1 MKERKVRMMRRKT
14 QKKGVVPT
22 SYWSYRYRWL
32 NGERR
37 YVRVRKDPVTGLEK
51 IRMAKKRK

>member
-1 MKERKVRMMRRKT
+1 MRMMRRKT